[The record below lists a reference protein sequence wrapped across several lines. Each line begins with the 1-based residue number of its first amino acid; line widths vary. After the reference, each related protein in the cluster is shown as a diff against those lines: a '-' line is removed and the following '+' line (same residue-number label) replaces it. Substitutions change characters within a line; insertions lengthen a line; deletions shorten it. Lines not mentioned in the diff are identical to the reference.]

1 MSKAIAYGV
10 GSLSQTGRVFVRNPE
25 DMDEGRI
32 KKIHKR
38 DDHSCQFCGFKSL
51 KYQEIQFLGENL
63 KNAGDDQYVT
73 ACTFCH
79 QCFHLDRIAFMQ
91 SGTLIWLP
99 ELTQTELN
107 NICRAIYIARI
118 TQGPIADAARDAL
131 DMLMDRKS
139 EARNR
144 LGTDDIKVLA
154 TIFQDFMEAKEYQHR
169 NTRLEGFRILPLD
182 RRLVREGELE
192 FNQFPQMLAYWR
204 STDGPYGSLPPR
216 DWAEMFYNVKD
227 MLQTTLKATS

>member
-1 MSKAIAYGV
+1 MNKAIAYGV
-10 GSLSQTGRVFVRNPE
+10 GSLSNSGKVFIQNPSDLSE
-25 DMDEGRI
+25 DRI
-32 KKIHKR
+32 KSIHQR
-38 DDHSCQFCGFKSL
+38 DDHSCQFCGFTSL
-51 KYQEIQFLGENL
+51 KYQQIQFLGERV
-63 KNAGDDQYVT
+63 KDAPDDEYVT

-99 ELTQTELN
+99 ELTQAELN

-131 DMLMDRKS
+131 DILMDRKP

-144 LGTDDIKVLA
+144 LGTDDLKVLA
-154 TIFQDFMEAKEYQHR
+154 TIFQDFMESKEYKHR
-169 NTRLEGFRILPLD
+169 NNRIQGFRILPLD
-182 RRLVREGELE
+182 RRLVKEGELE

-204 STDGPYGSLPPR
+204 STEGPYGTIPPR
-216 DWAEMFYNVKD
+216 NWAEMFYNLKD
-227 MLQTTLKATS
+227 TLRATPQG